1 MCGPSP
7 WSGCTRRLRKSLFA
21 DGTWNAKPHRLAAC
35 RALRASA
42 HAACHRPHCV
52 SSPVLRAF
60 ARVACHQGTGPHP
73 CCVPSGQRPSRAS
86 RVIRAP
92 ALARVAC
99 HQGTGPRARCV
110 SSGHRPSRASRAL
123 ARVACHQGAHH
134 RASRVIQS
142 AWPHTPSD
150 THNEREG
157 SPPKTRMAL
166 ATIPSWTNESDR
178 RSFALIRQVLQPP
191 RSGALDDTLCAMAG
205 AYNATLRAPGPAL
218 WMTHHAR
225 RPAP

>member
-1 MCGPSP
+1 MVPGTRNPTGSP
-7 WSGCTRRLRKSLFA
+7 RVARCVLV
-21 DGTWNAKPHRLAAC
+21 PM
-35 RALRASA
+35 LRAIA
-42 HAACHRPHCV
+42 RIACH
-52 SSPVLRAF
+52 
-60 ARVACHQGTGPHP
+60 HP
-73 CCVPSGQRPSRAS
+73 CCVPSRAL

-92 ALARVAC
+92 ALTRAAC
-99 HQGTGPRARCV
+99 HQGNGLRARRV
-110 SSGHRPSRASRAL
+110 SSGHRPS
-123 ARVACHQGAHH
+123 

-191 RSGALDDTLCAMAG
+191 RSGALDDTRRAMVG
-205 AYNATLRAPGPAL
+205 ADNDTLRTPGPAL
-218 WMTHHAR
+218 WMTHLARRPAHWMTHHAR
-225 RPAP
+225 RPAHWMTHLA